1 MKMIKMKNYSV
12 FLTKKAFKFILLCL
26 FFIFSQGAI
35 AQENTLHDGSSFNTN
50 EQIQQNRDEQLL
62 TKILILEKEIKSQM
76 EKQNKK
82 FHSIVQFYTDA
93 ELEKITFLL
102 PNFTSKNYKV
112 CNKDMLLEFSKSH
125 PKEIQLYLESLS
137 STLNKIHIKK

>member
-1 MKMIKMKNYSV
+1 
-12 FLTKKAFKFILLCL
+12 
-26 FFIFSQGAI
+26 
-35 AQENTLHDGSSFNTN
+35 
-50 EQIQQNRDEQLL
+50 
-62 TKILILEKEIKSQM
+62 LILEKEIKSQM

-102 PNFTSKNYKV
+102 PNFTAKSYKV

-125 PKEIQLYLESLS
+125 PKEIQLYLEFLS

>member
-1 MKMIKMKNYSV
+1 MIKMKNYSV
-12 FLTKKAFKFILLCL
+12 FLTKKAFKLILLCL

-35 AQENTLHDGSSFNTN
+35 AQENSLHEGSSFNTN

-62 TKILILEKEIKSQM
+62 TKILILEKEIKSQL
-76 EKQNKK
+76 EKQNKQ

-102 PNFTSKNYKV
+102 PNFTSKSYIIY
-112 CNKDMLLEFSKSH
+112 NKGILLEFSKSH
-125 PKEIQLYLESLS
+125 PKEVQLYLEFLS